1 MMLFKLSIK
10 NLRKSMR
17 DYAVYFTTVIIGVAI
32 FYIFNSIEKQ
42 TVMLNVSMSTY
53 DIIELLNNT
62 MSSISVFVA
71 MILGF
76 LIVYASNFLM
86 KRRKREFGI
95 YMLLGME
102 KGKIARILIFETLI
116 IGIISLGVG
125 VTVGIAGSQ
134 AMSVFVA
141 SMFEADMSSFTF
153 FVSKSAI
160 AKTVIYFVIMYA
172 VVILLN
178 TFVVGKAKLIDLI
191 NSTKKS
197 EKNIAKN
204 PVICTV
210 VFIAAA
216 ALLGSAYYMV
226 TVNVDQ
232 IMTTTDILREIAKG
246 IIATFLIFWSLSGLM
261 LFVAQKAK
269 RFYHRKLNC
278 FTIKELGS
286 RINTTVF
293 SGGII
298 CLMLF
303 ITISVLSS
311 ALSIRK
317 AINDNL
323 KGMTPADVEFFT
335 EVQNGRT
342 VLDILEKTGVDKVMF
357 TDAVNIC
364 SFSAADDSFTMGT
377 TIGDVLYDMEF
388 SEAYVEYL
396 KSLPEEIIKVS
407 DYNQVA
413 KLYGLE
419 EYSLKE
425 DEYVIV
431 ANYDSIVSVRNEG
444 LQRGNIIE
452 IGDKEYRPKYGEC
465 QDGFINMASNNTNF
479 GLIIVPDSVNLE
491 NYKELTSYY
500 IANYKETPEMNIED
514 IEEYI
519 DSNEFNNK
527 INPADKEWP
536 SVIIRSRTDIYRR
549 SVGLT
554 AMIIFVGVYIGI
566 VFMISS
572 SAILALKELS
582 EASDSREK
590 YNILR
595 RIGVDERQLNRS
607 LFAQSAMFFGIPLIL
622 ACIHSIFGI
631 QVCNYMFETFGS
643 SGLIYS
649 IFATA
654 GIIIVI
660 YGIYFLITYSCSK
673 RMIQNKG

>member
-17 DYAVYFTTVIIGVAI
+17 DYAVYFATVIIGVAI

-42 TVMLNVSMSTY
+42 TIMLNVSSSSY
-53 DIIELLNNT
+53 DIIELINRT

-102 KGKIARILIFETLI
+102 KGKIARILIFETLV

-134 AMSVFVA
+134 AMSIFVA
-141 SMFEADMSSFTF
+141 NMFEADMTSFTF

-160 AKTVIYFVIMYA
+160 AKTVVYFVIMYA
-172 VVILLN
+172 VVILLD

-191 NSTKKS
+191 HSGKKS
-197 EKNIAKN
+197 EKNTARN
-204 PVICTV
+204 PVLCTA

-216 ALLGSAYYMV
+216 VILGSAYYAV
-226 TVNVDQ
+226 TVNIDK
-232 IMTTTDILREIAKG
+232 ISTTTDILWEIAKG
-246 IIATFLIFWSLSGLM
+246 IVATFLIFWSLSGLL
-261 LFVAQKAK
+261 LFFAQKAK

-278 FTIKELGS
+278 FTVRELGS

-293 SGGII
+293 SGSII

-303 ITISVLSS
+303 VTISVLSS

-317 AINDNL
+317 AVNDNL
-323 KGMTPADVEFFT
+323 KEMTPADVEFFV
-335 EVQNGRT
+335 EIHSGRT
-342 VLDILEKTGVDKVMF
+342 VMDIFERTGVDMSIF
-357 TDAVNIC
+357 TDAVNIT
-364 SFSAADDSFTMGT
+364 SFAAADDSFTMED
-377 TIGDVLYDMEF
+377 TIGDALYNMEF
-388 SEAYVEYL
+388 SEEYVEYL
-396 KSLPEEIIKVS
+396 KTMKEEIIKVS
-407 DYNQVA
+407 DYNQA
-413 KLYGLE
+413 ARLYGKE
-419 EYSLKE
+419 EYSLE
-425 DEYVIV
+425 DDEYMIV
-431 ANYDSIVSVRNEG
+431 ANYDSIVSVRNKG
-444 LQRGNIIE
+444 LERGNIIE
-452 IGDKEYRPKYGEC
+452 IGGKEYRPKYKQC

-479 GLIIVPDSVNLE
+479 GLILVPDSANLE
-491 NYKELTSYY
+491 GCEENTSYY
-500 IANYKETPEMNIED
+500 IANYKETQEMDTEHIA
-514 IEEYI
+514 EYI
-519 DSNEFNNK
+519 DSDEFNNK

-536 SVIIRSRTDIYRR
+536 SIIVRSRTNIYER

-554 AMIIFVGVYIGI
+554 AMIIFIGVYIGI

-582 EASDSREK
+582 EASDNKEK

-595 RIGVDERQLNRS
+595 RIGVDEKQMNRS
-607 LFAQSAMFFGIPLIL
+607 LFVQSAMFFGIPLVL
-622 ACIHSIFGI
+622 ACIHSVFGI
-631 QVCNYMFETFGS
+631 QVCNYIFETFGNT
-643 SGLIYS
+643 GLIYS

-654 GIIIVI
+654 GIIIGI

-673 RMIQNKG
+673 KMIQDKR

>member
-17 DYAVYFTTVIIGVAI
+17 DYAVYFATVIIGVAI

-42 TVMLNVSMSTY
+42 TVMLNVSKSSY
-53 DIIELLNNT
+53 DIIELINNT

-102 KGKIARILIFETLI
+102 KRKIGRILIFETLI

-125 VTVGIAGSQ
+125 VTVGIVGSQ
-134 AMSVFVA
+134 AMSIFVA
-141 SMFEADMSSFTF
+141 NMFEADMTSFTF

-160 AKTVIYFVIMYA
+160 TKTVVYFAIMYT

-191 NSTKKS
+191 HSGKKS
-197 EKNIAKN
+197 EKNTAKN
-204 PVICTV
+204 PIVCTA

-216 ALLGSAYYMV
+216 VLLGSAYYAV
-226 TVNVDQ
+226 TIN
-232 IMTTTDILREIAKG
+232 IAKLSTTTDILWEIAKG
-246 IIATFLIFWSLSGLM
+246 IVATFLIFWSLSGLL
-261 LFVAQKAK
+261 LFFAQKAK

-303 ITISVLSS
+303 VTISVLSS

-323 KGMTPADVEFFT
+323 KEMTPADVEFF
-335 EVQNGRT
+335 VYMHNGRT
-342 VLDILEKTGVDKVMF
+342 VLDIFEKTGVDTSIF
-357 TDAVNIC
+357 TNTVNII
-364 SFSAADDSFTMGT
+364 SFSAADDGFTMGDT
-377 TIGDVLYDMEF
+377 VGDALYNMEF
-388 SEAYVEYL
+388 SEEYVEYL
-396 KSLPEEIIKVS
+396 KTQPEEIIKVG

-413 KLYGLE
+413 QLYGQK
-419 EYSLKE
+419 EYSLEE
-425 DEYVIV
+425 DEYVII

-444 LQRGNIIE
+444 LNRGNIIE
-452 IGDKEYRPKYGEC
+452 IGGKEYHPKYKQC
-465 QDGFINMASNNTNF
+465 QDGFINMASNSTNF
-479 GLIIVPDSVNLE
+479 GLIIVPDNVNLE
-491 NYKELTSYY
+491 GWEENCSYY
-500 IANYKETPEMNIED
+500 IANYKETSEMNTED
-514 IEEYI
+514 IAEYI

-527 INPADKEWP
+527 INPVDKEWP
-536 SVIIRSRTDIYRR
+536 NITIRSRTGIYNNAI
-549 SVGLT
+549 GLT
-554 AMIIFVGVYIGI
+554 AMIIFIGVYIGI

-582 EASDSREK
+582 EASDNKEK

-595 RIGVDERQLNRS
+595 RIGVDENQLNHS
-607 LFAQSAMFFGIPLIL
+607 LFTQSAIFFGIPLIL
-622 ACIHSIFGI
+622 ACIHSVFGI
-631 QVCNYMFETFGS
+631 QVCNYIFETFGNT
-643 SGLIYS
+643 GLIYS

-654 GIIIVI
+654 GIIIAI
-660 YGIYFLITYSCSK
+660 YGVYFLITYSCSK
-673 RMIQNKG
+673 KMIQDKI